1 MAPIPKY
8 VGPAALGIKM
18 GVIVPGMDL
27 IAEVVSWVAKC
38 VRDQLVDDGD
48 VLCITESVVARS
60 QNNYVTVGEIADEIR
75 SKLHLPP
82 KATLGVVFPILS
94 RNRFSP
100 ILQAIA
106 RATGHGKVMLQ
117 LSWPTDEVGNRIL
130 ADELV
135 IELGKNYDDII
146 TEADLAGKSLLH
158 PITGVDYIQ
167 LYREIINLE
176 GAQAEILLANDPA
189 AIAGRGCDG
198 IIAAD
203 IHSAPKPRPPL
214 EGAGQSRR
222 RQPSDQPGRDLCRP
236 KQRRLV

>member
-1 MAPIPKY
+1 M
-8 VGPAALGIKM
+8 
-18 GVIVPGMDL
+18 
-27 IAEVVSWVAKC
+27 
-38 VRDQLVDDGD
+38 
-48 VLCITESVVARS
+48 
-60 QNNYVTVGEIADEIR
+60 
-75 SKLHLPP
+75 
-82 KATLGVVFPILS
+82 VFPILS

-176 GAQAEILLANDPA
+176 GAQAEILLANDPPPLPAVA
-189 AIAGRGCDG
+189 ATASLPPI
-198 IIAAD
+198 
-203 IHSAPKPRPPL
+203 STPAPKPRPPL
-214 EGAGQSRR
+214 RR
-222 RQPSDQPGRDLCRP
+222 RWTKPAPAAF
-236 KQRRLV
+236 